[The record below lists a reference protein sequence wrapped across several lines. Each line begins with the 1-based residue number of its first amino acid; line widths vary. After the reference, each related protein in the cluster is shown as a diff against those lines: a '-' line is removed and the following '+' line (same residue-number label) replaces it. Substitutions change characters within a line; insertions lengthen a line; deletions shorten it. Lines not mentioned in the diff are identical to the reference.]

1 MSRISTFA
9 GNFIL
14 RHKKT
19 SKLHVCNH
27 QREEP
32 LYHYDTMLR
41 GCPSARFLK
50 IVGICIPPRFK
61 GLSGIDLIPGGED
74 IKDRSGIIVGF
85 KGMPYLTAS
94 GLLHLGIPALTFSQ
108 ETSKTCGNDMIDVHV
123 GNLLDSKLPTG
134 FLQSLG
140 KVFNFPTTIWIT
152 ASQLSKLPQ
161 SLLLLFF
168 LIFKKRRRIFM
179 MKITDMVN
187 IVTSVIVTDRRLS
200 IDSKLPL

>member
-9 GNFIL
+9 GNCIL

-27 QREEP
+27 QREESC
-32 LYHYDTMLR
+32 YHRDTMLR

-50 IVGICIPPRFK
+50 TVGTCLPPRLK

-74 IKDRSGIIVGF
+74 NKDRSGKIVGF
-85 KGMPYLTAS
+85 KGMPHLTSS
-94 GLLHLGIPALTFSQ
+94 GLLDPDIPALTFSQ

-140 KVFNFPTTIWIT
+140 KVSDFPTTIWIT
-152 ASQLSKLPQ
+152 ASQLPTLPQ

-179 MKITDMVN
+179 MKITYMVN
-187 IVTSVIVTDRRLS
+187 IVTSVIVTEHQLA
-200 IDSKLPL
+200 IDSNLPL